1 MPASPVC
8 GGTGLLAAAATGHCS
23 FDGEAP
29 VGVSGFVAV
38 GLGGAIGCWCRW
50 GLGILFSP
58 LFPTLPLGTLA
69 ANLTGGLL
77 MGVAIG
83 LSRNFQAAP
92 PELQLFVMTGF
103 LGGLTTFSTF
113 SGEAITLLLRQQY
126 LWFSGHVL
134 AHLVGS
140 LGMTML
146 GLTFTR
152 SLLRH

>member
-1 MPASPVC
+1 M
-8 GGTGLLAAAATGHCS
+8 
-23 FDGEAP
+23 
-29 VGVSGFVAV
+29 GVSGFVAV

-50 GLGILFSP
+50 GLGTLFSP
-58 LFPTLPLGTLA
+58 LLPTLPLGTLA

-83 LSRNFQAAP
+83 LFRNFQAAP

-113 SGEAITLLLRQQY
+113 SGEAVTLLLRQQY

-140 LGMTML
+140 LAMTML